1 MWSLDELIVA
11 PATVPG
17 SGARAIVRLAG
28 DALDGLLPRLF
39 TATGWPRRGDPPRAV
54 AATLAREGL
63 GRDWGELPVGVLVW
77 PGPAGPIGGP
87 LAEVQLP
94 ASVPLVDA
102 VVAEA
107 CRHGARLARGGE
119 FTLRGFFAGRL
130 DLVQAE
136 AVLGVV
142 DARTPEE
149 LSLALDRLAGG
160 MGRILERVRGEVLDL
175 LADVEAGIDFA
186 DESAPDGVP
195 VGPAWPVLAARID
208 TCLAA
213 IAAAAARLAGRD
225 ATAGDLPRVVLAG
238 RANVGKSSL
247 FNALVGRA
255 AALVADEVGT
265 TRDWIEARVTG
276 PTGRGWLLVDVAGC
290 ESVAA
295 GHVRCDPLAAEAQAR
310 AAAEVARADVVL
322 VCRDAA
328 APVAPPLPAIAG
340 TRIDVITRSDR
351 IVTPGRGSDAIVT
364 SVVTGAGLESLAA
377 SIDAA
382 VAALPPPTSATL
394 RMRVAAAAATVA
406 LTESRS
412 LVHDVALGHGADE
425 AVLAGRLRAAAD
437 ALAEATGAA
446 IATDLLDRIFSRHC
460 IGK

>member
-1 MWSLDELIVA
+1 MWSIDELIVA

-28 DALDGLLPRLF
+28 DALGALLPQLF
-39 TATGWPRRGDPPRAV
+39 TAVRWPRCGEAPRGV
-54 AATLAREGL
+54 AATLARDGL
-63 GRDWGELPVGVLVW
+63 GRDWGELPLHVLVW
-77 PGPAGPIGGP
+77 PGPGGPIGGP

-107 CRHGARLARGGE
+107 CRCGCRLARGGE
-119 FTLRGFFAGRL
+119 FTLRGFLAGRL

-160 MGRILERVRGEVLDL
+160 MGQTLERVRGEVLDL

-195 VGPAWPVLAARID
+195 AGPAWPELTTRID
-208 TCLAA
+208 ACIAA
-213 IAAAAARLAGRD
+213 IAAASARLAGRD

-247 FNALVGRA
+247 FNALLGRA

-265 TRDWIEARVTG
+265 TRDWLEARVTG
-276 PTGRGWLLVDVAGC
+276 ASGRGWLLVDVAGW
-290 ESVAA
+290 ETGAA
-295 GHVRCDPLAAEAQAR
+295 GDTRCDPLAAEAQTR
-310 AAAEVARADVVL
+310 AAAEVMRADVV
-322 VCRDAA
+322 VACRDACDPA
-328 APVAPPLPAIAG
+328 APAVPAAAG
-340 TRIDVITRSDR
+340 RRIDVITRSDR
-351 IVTPGRGSDAIVT
+351 VAGVGHGSDAIIT
-364 SVVTGAGLESLAA
+364 SAVTGAGLESLAA
-377 SIDAA
+377 AIDAA
-382 VAALPPPTSATL
+382 VATLPPSASATL

-406 LTESRS
+406 LAEARS
-412 LVHDVALGHGADE
+412 LVHEVAAGQGADE
-425 AVLAGRLRAAAD
+425 AVLAGSLRAAAD